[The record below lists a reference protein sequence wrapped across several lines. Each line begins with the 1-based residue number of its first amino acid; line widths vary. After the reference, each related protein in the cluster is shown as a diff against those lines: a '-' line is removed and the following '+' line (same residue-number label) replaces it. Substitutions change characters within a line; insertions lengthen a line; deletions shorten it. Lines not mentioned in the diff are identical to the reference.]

1 MKKTSNDESD
11 EDVSSEV
18 ESLFT
23 SIPVQEMVDY
33 ILQRIYVGKEKKAF
47 CKKSIFKKLLL
58 KLTKECV
65 FTANNRLIKQI
76 DGCRMGSPISVVSNT
91 YVSKIEENIVPPTK
105 PHSYKRYVD
114 DTYIR
119 KKKIK
124 PHSLFQKL
132 NSYHLNIKLTIEKN
146 PKKFLDTKIIR
157 HGCEMERKFYDKSNK
172 LPVHWSSKTPTRYKH
187 NAITGE

>member
-1 MKKTSNDESD
+1 MKKISNDESD

-76 DGCRMGSPISVVSNT
+76 DGCRMGSLISVVSNI
-91 YVSKIEENIVPPTK
+91 YVSKMEEDIVASMNS
-105 PHSYKRYVD
+105 HSYKRHVD

-119 KKKIK
+119 KKKNRSD
-124 PHSLFQKL
+124 SLFEKL
-132 NSYHLNIKLTIEKN
+132 NSYDPNLKLTIGKN
-146 PKKFLDTKIIR
+146 PKKTF
-157 HGCEMERKFYDKSNK
+157 
-172 LPVHWSSKTPTRYKH
+172 RYQNH
-187 NAITGE
+187 LTWV